1 MEDKNGGKKENT
13 EKVKVKIKKE
23 NENYVKYNK
32 IQQIEIQNQMS
43 EEEKSKIDFRIFI
56 NLLLAIA
63 TFIYF
68 FLINLGYKNIAREN
82 FVLDLHVFSIT
93 LLIISIVL
101 FEQAYKKEEGKFCL
115 YGIEML
121 VLAIVTLF
129 MPYIY
134 FYSNTSIRTICSS
147 LAIFLSI
154 YYVGKCIVI
163 QNKAKKKHLENLS
176 DVKEIIKK

>member
-1 MEDKNGGKKENT
+1 MEEKKENT
-13 EKVKVKIKKE
+13 EKVKLKIKKE
-23 NENYVKYNK
+23 DANK
-32 IQQIEIQNQMS
+32 EKDNKMQQIVIQNQMS
-43 EEEKSKIDFRIFI
+43 EEERKKIDFRIFI
-56 NLLLAIA
+56 NLLLAIT

-82 FVLDLHVFSIT
+82 FILDLQVFSIT
-93 LLIISIVL
+93 LLTISIVL
-101 FEQAYKKEEGKFCL
+101 FEQSYKKEEGKFCL

-134 FYSNTSIRTICSS
+134 FYSGTPVRTICSS

-163 QNKAKKKHLENLS
+163 QNKAKKRHLDNLS